1 MNGKHISY
9 EKYMKVIYFLLQK
22 NLKIYFQ
29 AYACFC
35 KETLQTE
42 PSLYTAVA
50 ILQMDVLTTGPRM
63 NMSIT
68 VRLYKYF
75 FVQVPNRNWTFVTSQ
90 IKRYWHM
97 YRKKHRSYCDDMQRN
112 IFLNKCK
119 ISTFKPILNA

>member
-1 MNGKHISY
+1 
-9 EKYMKVIYFLLQK
+9 MKNTYRTKNILRCYTFCCKK

-42 PSLYTAVA
+42 HSLYTAVA

-75 FVQVPNRNWTFVTSQ
+75 LY
-90 IKRYWHM
+90 RYLIGPGLLLPLKSNNIGTCTE
-97 YRKKHRSYCDDMQRN
+97 KKSYCDDRQRN